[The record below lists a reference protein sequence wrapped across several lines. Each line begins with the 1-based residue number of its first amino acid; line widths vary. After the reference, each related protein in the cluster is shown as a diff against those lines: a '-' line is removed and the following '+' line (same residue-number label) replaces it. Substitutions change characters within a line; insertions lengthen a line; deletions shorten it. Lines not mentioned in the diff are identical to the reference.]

1 MCDGELVSGVTFQP
15 MHLETAL
22 SCPAAHRIGDLAAA
36 ALLAEL
42 HTFPKPGLVS
52 LVDAGSHT
60 DMDAGTFL
68 ASAEALRP
76 FFRVLAEAGAQNAE
90 MTNLRAAGRSA
101 ERSMLT
107 ATGGVNTH
115 RGAIFGLGLLCAAAG
130 ALSGGNNQPISFGAL
145 GAFVRRRWGRDIL
158 CGPLPRQS
166 HGAMAMRRYGAG
178 GARAE
183 AAAGFPSV
191 YRVGLPAWR
200 EGFRLT
206 QGDENAACV
215 QACFAL
221 IAEVTDT
228 NLLHR
233 SGKGGL
239 HFARQA
245 ARSFLE
251 RGGVGLPG
259 WEDLAVEVHRSFV
272 ARRLSPG
279 GSADLLAATWL
290 INILETPAI
299 PGATADR
306 HHS

>member
-1 MCDGELVSGVTFQP
+1 MNLTMNLEGVSS
-15 MHLETAL
+15 H
-22 SCPAAHRIGDLAAA
+22 SAACRIGDLAVA

-60 DMDAGTFL
+60 DMDAGTFRV
-68 ASAEALRP
+68 SAEALQP
-76 FFRVLAEAGAQNAE
+76 FFRVLSEAGTADAE
-90 MTNLRAAGRSA
+90 MDNLRAAGRAA
-101 ERSMLT
+101 EQAMLV

-130 ALSGGNNQPISFGAL
+130 ALGGRDNRIIPFGAL

-158 CGPLPRQS
+158 CGPLSRQS
-166 HGAMAMRRYGAG
+166 HGALALRRYGAG

-191 YRVGLPAWR
+191 YQIGLPAWR
-200 EGFRLT
+200 EGLRLT

-221 IAEVTDT
+221 MAEVTDT

-233 SGKGGL
+233 SGNDGL
-239 HFARQA
+239 HFARQS
-245 ARSFLE
+245 ARRFLE
-251 RGGVGLPG
+251 RGGVGMPG
-259 WEDLAVEVHRSFV
+259 WKDSAVEIHRDFV
-272 ARRLSPG
+272 ALRLSPG

-290 INILETPAI
+290 VNVLEAPAL
-299 PGATADR
+299 PGTIVQR
-306 HHS
+306 YHF